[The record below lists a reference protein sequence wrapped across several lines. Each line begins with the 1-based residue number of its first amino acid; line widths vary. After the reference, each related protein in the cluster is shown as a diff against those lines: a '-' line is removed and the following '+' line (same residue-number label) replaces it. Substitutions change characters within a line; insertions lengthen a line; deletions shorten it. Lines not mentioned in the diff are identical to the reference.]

1 MKKEYI
7 TIPNIITSIRLLG
20 AIILIFLKPLSIPF
34 YIVYAICG
42 ASDAVDGFAA
52 RKLGGVTE
60 FGSKLDSVSDLAFF
74 GISLFKL
81 LPILYEILPKM
92 IWNFVAVV
100 LVARII
106 FYIINYI
113 HKKELL
119 ASHSYLNKATTVMLF
134 FLPFLI
140 NTFLIESYAWML
152 IGIALVSVVYEFTFS
167 LYRTFYKKKK

>member
-34 YIVYAICG
+34 YIVYVICG
-42 ASDAVDGFAA
+42 ASDAIDGFAA

-60 FGSKLDSVSDLAFF
+60 FGSKLDSVSDLSFF
-74 GISLFKL
+74 GVSLIKL
-81 LPILYEILPKM
+81 LPLLYAVLPNL
-92 IWNFVAVV
+92 IWNFVVIV
-100 LVARII
+100 IVARVV

-119 ASHSYLNKATTVMLF
+119 ASHTYLNKATTVMLF
-134 FLPFLI
+134 FIPFLI

-167 LYRTFYKKKK
+167 LYHNFYKKKK